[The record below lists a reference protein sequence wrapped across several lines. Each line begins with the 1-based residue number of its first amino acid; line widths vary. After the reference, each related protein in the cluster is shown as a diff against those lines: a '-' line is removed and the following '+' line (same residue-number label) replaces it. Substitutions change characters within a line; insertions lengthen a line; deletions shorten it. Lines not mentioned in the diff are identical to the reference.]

1 MKKLLLAIFAVTSVG
16 FAADRV
22 VTITPNVEAS
32 GMLRPNMNNTFVQIA
47 DVAADTSKNIKEKK
61 ASSFYVTPTVGLSV
75 EARTKIEKAKLLD
88 KLSVEAGG
96 GLKQDILLVD
106 VKSTDKNIF
115 GSTYAYGLTEVN
127 YAIKHDLKAYAQARL
142 GLGVTYSVVKDNK
155 FFAPFAD
162 DKVEVSAMA
171 DLGAGL
177 SYKNVKA
184 GLVLG
189 VKGPI
194 AKEKETKEN
203 ALKNKKLCL
212 PEFTFGVKVGY
223 DIPVRF

>member
-32 GMLRPNMNNTFVQIA
+32 GMLRPNMNNTFVQKVKEYGK
-47 DVAADTSKNIKEKK
+47 DPKN
-61 ASSFYVTPTVGLSV
+61 FYVTPTVGLSV

-106 VKSTDKNIF
+106 ATNKDIF

-142 GLGVTYSVVKDNK
+142 GLGATYSVVKDQK
-155 FFAPFAD
+155 FCTPFAN
-162 DKVEVSAMA
+162 DKVELSAMA

-177 SYKNVKA
+177 NYKNVKA

-194 AKEKETKEN
+194 AKEKAASSIDNT
-203 ALKNKKLCL
+203 NKKLCL

-223 DIPVRF
+223 DIPVKF

>member
-22 VTITPNVEAS
+22 VTITPSVEAS
-32 GMLRPNMNNTFVQIA
+32 GMLRPNKNNTFVE
-47 DVAADTSKNIKEKK
+47 KNEQGAKN
-61 ASSFYVTPTVGLSV
+61 FYVTPTVGLSV

-96 GLKQDILLVD
+96 GLKQDILLVNA
-106 VKSTDKNIF
+106 TNKNIF

-142 GLGVTYSVVKDNK
+142 GLGATYSIADENNK
-155 FFAPFAD
+155 FCKEFEA
-162 DKVEVSAMA
+162 DKVELSAMA

-194 AKEKETKEN
+194 AKEKGDKTD
-203 ALKNKKLCL
+203 KKLCL

-223 DIPVRF
+223 DIPVKF

>member
-22 VTITPNVEAS
+22 VTITPSVEAS
-32 GMLRPNMNNTFVQIA
+32 GMLRPNDYNTFVKETN
-47 DVAADTSKNIKEKK
+47 DPKN
-61 ASSFYVTPTVGLSV
+61 FYVTPTVGLSV

-96 GLKQDILLVD
+96 GLKQDILLVNA
-106 VKSTDKNIF
+106 TDKNIF

-142 GLGVTYSVVKDNK
+142 GLGATYSVAGENNK
-155 FFAPFAD
+155 FCTPFEA
-162 DKVEVSAMA
+162 DKVELSAMA

-177 SYKNVKA
+177 NYKNVKA

-194 AKEKETKEN
+194 AKEKSETKTD
-203 ALKNKKLCL
+203 KKLCL

-223 DIPVRF
+223 DIPVKF

>member
-22 VTITPNVEAS
+22 VTITPSVEAS
-32 GMLRPNMNNTFVQIA
+32 GMLRPNKNNTFV
-47 DVAADTSKNIKEKK
+47 EKTESDAK
-61 ASSFYVTPTVGLSV
+61 SFYITPTVGLSV

-96 GLKQDILLVD
+96 GLKQDILLVNA
-106 VKSTDKNIF
+106 TNKNIF

-142 GLGVTYSVVKDNK
+142 GLGATYSIADENNK
-155 FFAPFAD
+155 FCKEFEA
-162 DKVEVSAMA
+162 DKVELSAMA

-194 AKEKETKEN
+194 AKEKGDKTD
-203 ALKNKKLCL
+203 KKLCL

-223 DIPVRF
+223 DIPVKF

>member
-22 VTITPNVEAS
+22 VTITPSVEAS
-32 GMLRPNMNNTFVQIA
+32 GMLRPNMNNTFVQ
-47 DVAADTSKNIKEKK
+47 KEKEGSNDPK
-61 ASSFYVTPTVGLSV
+61 NFYVTPTVGLSV

-96 GLKQDILLVD
+96 GLKQDILLVNA
-106 VKSTDKNIF
+106 TDKNIF

-142 GLGVTYSVVKDNK
+142 GLGATYSVAGENNK
-155 FFAPFAD
+155 FCTPFEA
-162 DKVEVSAMA
+162 DKVELSAMA

-177 SYKNVKA
+177 NYKNVKA

-194 AKEKETKEN
+194 AKEKSETKTD
-203 ALKNKKLCL
+203 KKLCL

-223 DIPVRF
+223 DIPVKF

>member
-32 GMLRPNMNNTFVQIA
+32 GMLRPNDYNTFVKETN
-47 DVAADTSKNIKEKK
+47 DPKN
-61 ASSFYVTPTVGLSV
+61 FYVTPTVGLSV

-96 GLKQDILLVD
+96 GLKQDILLVNA
-106 VKSTDKNIF
+106 TDKKIF

-142 GLGVTYSVVKDNK
+142 GLGATYSVVKDQK
-155 FFAPFAD
+155 FCTPFEN
-162 DKVEVSAMA
+162 DKVELSAMA

-177 SYKNVKA
+177 NYKNVKA

-189 VKGPI
+189 AKGPI
-194 AKEKETKEN
+194 AKSKDDS
-203 ALKNKKLCL
+203 NKKLCL

-223 DIPVRF
+223 DIPVKF

>member
-1 MKKLLLAIFAVTSVG
+1 MKKILLAIFAVTSVG

-22 VTITPNVEAS
+22 VTITPSVEAS
-32 GMLRPNMNNTFVQIA
+32 GMLRPNKSNTFVEIA
-47 DVAADTSKNIKEKK
+47 DIAGDASKHVEAKP

-96 GLKQDILLVD
+96 GLKQDILLVNA
-106 VKSTDKNIF
+106 TDKNIF

-194 AKEKETKEN
+194 AKEKDYAPKTD
-203 ALKNKKLCL
+203 KKLCL

-223 DIPVRF
+223 DIPVKF

>member
-22 VTITPNVEAS
+22 VTITPSVEAS
-32 GMLRPNMNNTFVQIA
+32 GMLRPNKNNTFV
-47 DVAADTSKNIKEKK
+47 EKIESDAK
-61 ASSFYVTPTVGLSV
+61 SFYITPTVGLSV

-96 GLKQDILLVD
+96 GLKQDILLVNA
-106 VKSTDKNIF
+106 TNKNIF

-142 GLGVTYSVVKDNK
+142 GLGATYSVAGENNK
-155 FFAPFAD
+155 FCKEFEA
-162 DKVEVSAMA
+162 DKVELSAMA

-194 AKEKETKEN
+194 AKEKGDKTD
-203 ALKNKKLCL
+203 KKLCL

-223 DIPVRF
+223 DIPVKF

>member
-32 GMLRPNMNNTFVQIA
+32 GMLRPNKNNTFVEIA
-47 DVAADTSKNIKEKK
+47 DIAGDASKHVEAKP

-96 GLKQDILLVD
+96 GLKQDILLVNA
-106 VKSTDKNIF
+106 TDKNIF

-142 GLGVTYSVVKDNK
+142 GLGATYSIADENNK
-155 FFAPFAD
+155 FCKEFEA
-162 DKVEVSAMA
+162 DKVELSAMA

-194 AKEKETKEN
+194 AKEKSETKTD
-203 ALKNKKLCL
+203 KKLCL

-223 DIPVRF
+223 DIPVKF